1 MGLILRL
8 RGVYETR
15 GDSVKAF
22 VVQAMACFDIASQ
35 MAQAIRLEFGIEFSR
50 NSEIIIGEA
59 ELTQILT

>member
-1 MGLILRL
+1 MAIL
-8 RGVYETR
+8 ENE
-15 GDSVKAF
+15 VKAF